1 MVTIGRSAEDVGPAA
16 GMNVGEPSWG
26 RTPVE
31 EEEGRLDRGK
41 SWTTVQSSWKP
52 RPTLRGLLK
61 TTLCL
66 RVDPSSGERTGL
78 FYPQT
83 DQSLSVGSLTRG
95 WHAVGWGNPWGWPT
109 AEDCLRR
116 TLPAAGEM
124 SPSFLTGNWH
134 GWHVTVFIIICHIS
148 PNNRG
153 SIGHH
158 LSTRVSPTD
167 FCEKVFLWNII
178 QESVPRCIII

>member
-1 MVTIGRSAEDVGPAA
+1 MREHIPHLASSEAVGEGHPSWHSSVSPSCGKMVTIGRSAEDVGPAA

-95 WHAVGWGNPWGWPT
+95 WHAVG
-109 AEDCLRR
+109 
-116 TLPAAGEM
+116 
-124 SPSFLTGNWH
+124 
-134 GWHVTVFIIICHIS
+134 
-148 PNNRG
+148 
-153 SIGHH
+153 
-158 LSTRVSPTD
+158 
-167 FCEKVFLWNII
+167 
-178 QESVPRCIII
+178 